1 MILLHSDSDLPI
13 IAHLSFILRIYFMQ
27 NFNEFFIAQLKF
39 SVHRFHFLRDK
50 INWLR
55 KAAQTSVFFLAWNEN
70 CICQCTQTSFM
81 KTKEKINLMDKIL
94 RELNDVIS
102 SQTAVLKKIAQIEAD
117 NINLSDA
124 SLSDALSDIHEHV
137 DAALVAATE
146 LQTRFTEV
154 HDEFVRD
161 NPIQEE

>member
-1 MILLHSDSDLPI
+1 
-13 IAHLSFILRIYFMQ
+13 
-27 NFNEFFIAQLKF
+27 
-39 SVHRFHFLRDK
+39 
-50 INWLR
+50 
-55 KAAQTSVFFLAWNEN
+55 
-70 CICQCTQTSFM
+70 M
-81 KTKEKINLMDKIL
+81 KTKEKVSLMDKIL

-124 SLSDALSDIHEHV
+124 SLSDGLADIHEHV
-137 DAALVAATE
+137 DAALVATTE
-146 LQTRFTEV
+146 LHTKFKEV